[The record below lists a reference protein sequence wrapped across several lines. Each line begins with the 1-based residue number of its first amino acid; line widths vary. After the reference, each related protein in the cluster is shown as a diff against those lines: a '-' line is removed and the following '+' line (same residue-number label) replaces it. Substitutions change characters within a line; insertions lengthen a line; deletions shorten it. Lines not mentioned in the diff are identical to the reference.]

1 MLVEQ
6 SANASKDHNSE
17 FDEVLLSKSP
27 PSTSI
32 HAGARVLVVLLQ
44 VLLIC
49 SKYVMRYDLNPQFDC
64 PAALQLTNAHPNNGA
79 QIKAVL
85 HTASVPEAPIHT
97 SGTNIE
103 KRVAAL
109 TDLSPERIA
118 EIADALQYFAKR
130 MHTVVH
136 ADMGVGVGQLPVVGR
151 PQYLYITRVAFR
163 KVLLSLLAG
172 ETTEDD
178 TSLRQYRDSLTWTSR
193 RKNRTERE
201 VSEWQKSISNS
212 PYKVTKTRTLRLAKK
227 HNSALRMNLPKDVA
241 KDAVSNIDL
250 HFAMYNARRKM
261 NPSKSPSNMTA
272 TKTVDHQMKECTFRP
287 KINSRLP
294 SYILTAPSVAHSRE
308 HPIGL
313 LKQYSKHFTEDG
325 VLDKLADD
333 LKECTFQPNM
343 KKYLRKE
350 ASRRKAQRTTTHT
363 RQEDNNKIADEQHT
377 NPINDST
384 GSTGSTVDELFKL
397 MERPL
402 DILLKECDIIEWSTM
417 DTTWNKQTRV
427 DRRTAALHKGTEN
440 TVLPHFNNG
449 VHAMNST
456 GGLTATGQSIAGL
469 ARFTE
474 KSGKP
479 TEELSRRHAKAASRK
494 GVPQAFTDSQGRLP
508 NRWLNGLRG
517 GYQPTYIDCSM
528 EKKAKQRRPTL
539 ANKKGNVRLADRG
552 LESRC
557 IPAVGKLLQAC
568 DSALIPKK
576 SFTS

>member
-1 MLVEQ
+1 MFEICNALRPESSTGHHNNLSPTEICMLQ
-6 SANASKDHNSE
+6 RSFLPAAIASA
-17 FDEVLLSKSP
+17 
-27 PSTSI
+27 T
-32 HAGARVLVVLLQ
+32 
-44 VLLIC
+44 
-49 SKYVMRYDLNPQFDC
+49 YFDC

-427 DRRTAALHKGTEN
+427 DRRTAALHKG
-440 TVLPHFNNG
+440 
-449 VHAMNST
+449 
-456 GGLTATGQSIAGL
+456 GLTATGQSIAGL